1 MGMKMAAW
9 MRNDLLRALVRAVNR
24 GPDGLAAGLLAGLL
38 ATLLTACGG
47 GGVGGG
53 QSADP
58 VIVDVPIAYVKR
70 PVPVD
75 DQGAVEPT
83 DVRELRTFNIGAD
96 LFVRERAAVSAAE
109 INVTSRI
116 TQGTGLYDIRDLEV
130 SYDGSKVLFAMRG
143 PFEQGA
149 DEEDQPTWNI
159 WEYTL
164 GSDTL
169 RRIIASDLNAESGH
183 DVAPQY
189 LPDGRIIFSSTRQR
203 QSKAVLLDE
212 GKPQFDA
219 QDEDR
224 NEPAFVLHV
233 MNADGSDIHQVSFNQ
248 SHDLDP
254 TVLTNGQVLFSRWDN
269 AGGNNAINLYRM
281 NPDGSALE
289 LYYGAQSHAT
299 GTGGAIV
306 QFVQPRELPD
316 GGILTLVRPFQ
327 TDESGGDLVAI
338 DGQNFV
344 ENLQPTAPNAGI
356 LVGPAQTRVVV
367 NDVRTDDSISPGGEF
382 SSAYPLFDGT
392 NRMFVSWS
400 PCRLLSATLQII
412 PCTATSLAD
421 PAAVAAPPL
430 YGVWIYDRTANTQQ
444 PVFAPEEGIIIS
456 DIVAGQPRTLPPVIF
471 DQEDTGNLDPDLLA
485 EGAGLIDI
493 RSVYD
498 FDGTTG
504 VNIASLANP
513 ALTTADQRPAR
524 FLRLEKAV
532 ALPDEDVRDFDNSAF
547 GVSQGQGMREI
558 LGYVPVEPDGSV
570 VAKVPANV
578 PLALSVLDGNG
589 RRITGR
595 HQNWLQV
602 RPGEVLSCNGCHVSQ
617 SGVSHGRK
625 TAFVSAWAGAPVDG
639 QPFPNTEAAYFADF
653 GETMAQVKER
663 ISCATDCALITPSVD
678 VHYDDI
684 WTDPVA
690 AGRAKDAS
698 FAWRYA
704 DLTTPLPTPGSCIAS
719 WSPRCR
725 ITINYEAHIHPLW
738 AKPRITLDV
747 DGTTVLQDDTCTGCH
762 SPTDE
767 AAAVQVPAGQL
778 DLTDGLSDLDANHFK
793 AYRELLTADN
803 EQVVNGAALQ
813 DLLVQV
819 GVDPVTGDPIFAPVG
834 VAPSMNSVGALASG
848 TFFNRFAAGGSHA
861 GWLSPAE
868 LRLLSEWVDIGA
880 QYYNDPFQAPLD

>member
-1 MGMKMAAW
+1 MGVMMAAR
-9 MRNDLLRALVRAVNR
+9 MRNIPSRAFAHVATRLI
-24 GPDGLAAGLLAGLL
+24 GGLLAGLL
-38 ATLLTACGG
+38 AACGG
-47 GGVGGG
+47 GGIGSG
-53 QSADP
+53 QNTDP
-58 VIVDVPIAYVKR
+58 VVVDVAIAYIKR

-75 DQGAVEPT
+75 NQGAVEPS

-96 LFVRERAAVSAAE
+96 LFVRERATVSAAE
-109 INVTSRI
+109 TNITNRI
-116 TQGTGLYDIRDLEV
+116 TQGGGLFDIRDLEM
-130 SYDGSKVLFAMRG
+130 SFDGTKVLFAMRG

-149 DEEDQPTWNI
+149 AEEDQPTWNI

-164 GSDTL
+164 GTDML
-169 RRIIASDLNAESGH
+169 RRVITSDLTAEAGH
-183 DVAPQY
+183 DVAPSY
-189 LPDGRIIFSSTRQR
+189 LPDGRIVFSSTRQR

-233 MNADGSDIHQVSFNQ
+233 MNADGSDIHQISFNQ

-269 AGGNNAINLYRM
+269 AAGNNEVNLYRM

-289 LYYGAQSHAT
+289 LYYGSESHDT
-299 GTGGAIV
+299 GTNGATV
-306 QFVQPRELPD
+306 QFVQPREMPD
-316 GGILTLVRPFQ
+316 GRILTIVRPFQ
-327 TDESGGDLVAI
+327 TDEAGGDLVAI
-338 DGQNFV
+338 DGQNYV
-344 ENLQPTAPNAGI
+344 ENLQPTAPNAG
-356 LVGPAQTRVVV
+356 LLAGPAQARVVV

-382 SSAYPLFDGT
+382 TSAYPLFDGT
-392 NRMFVSWS
+392 SRMFVSWS
-400 PCRLLSATLQII
+400 PCRLLNVTLQII
-412 PCTATSLAD
+412 PCTTAALAD
-421 PAAVAAPPL
+421 PNAVAAPPL
-430 YGVWIYDRTANTQQ
+430 YGVWIYDRAANTQL
-444 PVFAPEEGIIIS
+444 PVFAPEEGIVIS
-456 DIVAGQPRTLPPVIF
+456 DIVAGQPRTVPPIIF
-471 DQEDTGNLDPDLLA
+471 DQESTGTLDPDLVA

-498 FDGTTG
+498 FDGSTG
-504 VNIASLANP
+504 VNISTLADP
-513 ALTTADQRPAR
+513 AQTTADQHPAR

-532 ALPDEDVRDFDNSAF
+532 SLPDRDVRDFNNSAF

-602 RPGEVLSCNGCHVSQ
+602 RPGEVLRCNGCHASP
-617 SGVSHGRK
+617 GVSHGRQA
-625 TAFVSAWAGAPVDG
+625 AFVSAWAGATADG
-639 QPFPNTEAAYFADF
+639 QPFPNTEAAFFADF
-653 GETMAQVKER
+653 GETMAQVKKR

-678 VHYDDI
+678 VVYDDI

-704 DLTTPLPTPGSCIAS
+704 DLTTPLPTPGNCIAG

-738 AKPRITLDV
+738 AKPRVTLDV
-747 DGTTVLQDDTCTGCH
+747 DGVTVLADDTCTTCH
-762 SPTDE
+762 SPTD
-767 AAAVQVPAGQL
+767 AAAAPRVPAGQL
-778 DLTDGLSDLDANHFK
+778 DLSDGPSDIDATHFK
-793 AYRELLTADN
+793 AYRELLSADN
-803 EQVVNGAALQ
+803 EQVVNGGALQ
-813 DLLVQV
+813 DRLVQV

-834 VAPSMNSVGALASG
+834 VNPPMNTVGALASG
-848 TFFNRFAAGGSHA
+848 NFFDRFAVGGSHA
-861 GWLSPAE
+861 GRLAPAE

-880 QYYNDPFQAPLD
+880 QYYNDPFQAPLN

>member
-1 MGMKMAAW
+1 MGMMMTAW
-9 MRNDLLRALVRAVNR
+9 MRNIPSRPFVRAASR
-24 GPDGLAAGLLAGLL
+24 AIAGALAGLL
-38 ATLLTACGG
+38 ASCGGG

-53 QSADP
+53 QNPDP
-58 VIVDVPIAYVKR
+58 VIVDVAIAYVKR

-75 DQGAVEPT
+75 NQGAVKPS
-83 DVRELRTFNIGAD
+83 DVRELRTFNLGAD

-109 INVTSRI
+109 INVTNRI
-116 TQGTGLYDIRDLEV
+116 TQGSGLYDIRDLET
-130 SYDGSKVLFAMRG
+130 SFDGTKILFAMRG

-149 DEEDQPTWNI
+149 DEKDQPTWNI

-164 GSDTL
+164 GTDGL
-169 RRIIASDLNAESGH
+169 RRIITSDLTAEAGH
-183 DVAPQY
+183 DVAPSY
-189 LPDGRIIFSSTRQR
+189 LPDGRIVFSSTRQR

-233 MNADGSDIHQVSFNQ
+233 MNDDGSDIHQVSFNQ

-269 AGGNNAINLYRM
+269 AAGNNELNLYRM
-281 NPDGSALE
+281 NPDGRGLE
-289 LYYGAQSHAT
+289 LYYGSESHDT
-299 GTGGAIV
+299 GTSGATV
-306 QFVQPRELPD
+306 QFVQPREMPD
-316 GGILTLVRPFQ
+316 GRILTIVRPFQ
-327 TDESGGDLVAI
+327 TDEAGGDLVAI

-344 ENLQPTAPNAGI
+344 ENLQPVAPNAGL
-356 LVGPAQTRVVV
+356 LVGPAQTRVAV

-382 SSAYPLFDGT
+382 TSAYPLFDGT
-392 NRMFVSWS
+392 SRMFVSWS
-400 PCRLLSATLQII
+400 PCRLVNVSLQIV
-412 PCTATSLAD
+412 PCTTAALAD
-421 PAAVAAPPL
+421 PNAVAAPPL
-430 YGVWIYDRTANTQQ
+430 YGIWIYDRAANTQQ

-456 DIVAGQPRTLPPVIF
+456 DIVAGQPRTVPPVIF
-471 DQEDTGNLDPDLLA
+471 DQESTGALDPDLVA

-504 VNIASLANP
+504 LDVAGLADP
-513 ALTTADQRPAR
+513 ARTTADQRPAR

-532 ALPDEDVRDFDNSAF
+532 SLPDRDVRDFNNSAF

-558 LGYVPVEPDGSV
+558 LGYVSVEPDGSV

-578 PLALSVLDGNG
+578 PLALSVLDRNG

-602 RPGEVLSCNGCHVSQ
+602 RPGEVLSCNGCHVGQ
-617 SGVSHGRK
+617 SGVSHGRS
-625 TAFVSAWAGAPVDG
+625 TAFVSAWAGATVDG
-639 QPFPNTEAAYFADF
+639 QPFPNTQAAFFADF
-653 GETMAQVKER
+653 GETMAQVKKR

-678 VHYDDI
+678 VVYTDI

-698 FAWRYA
+698 FAFRYA
-704 DLTTPLPTPGSCIAS
+704 DLTTPLPTPGSCIAG

-738 AKPRITLDV
+738 AKPRVTLDV
-747 DGTTVLQDDTCTGCH
+747 DGVTVLKDDTCTSCH
-762 SPTDE
+762 SPAD
-767 AAAVQVPAGQL
+767 AAGAPRVPFGQL
-778 DLTDGLSDLDANHFK
+778 DLSDGPSDIDATHFK
-793 AYRELLTADN
+793 AYRELLSADN
-803 EQVVNGAALQ
+803 KQVLNGGALQ

-834 VAPSMNSVGALASG
+834 VNPSMNTAGALASG
-848 TFFNRFAAGGSHA
+848 NFFDRFAAGPHA
-861 GWLSPAE
+861 GRLTPAE

-880 QYYNDPFQAPLD
+880 QYYNDPFLAPLN